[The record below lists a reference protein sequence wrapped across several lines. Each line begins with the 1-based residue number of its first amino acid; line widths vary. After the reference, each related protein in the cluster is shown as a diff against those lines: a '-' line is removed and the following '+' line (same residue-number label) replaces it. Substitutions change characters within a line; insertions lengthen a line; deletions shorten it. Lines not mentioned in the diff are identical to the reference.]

1 MTARRVSCFWNCK
14 YLWWTPIDGNVFLH
28 SLWQGWDENIII
40 YKQLFDHYRK
50 QWYQYENTIQ
60 GKINKIV
67 HVISAATRYQANVE
81 HVLYVYINNRRV
93 TFVRIVSIKINYYN
107 PYSGLRFTC
116 SSKHNSFMHS
126 WSSLSLKIT
135 HPLK

>member
-1 MTARRVSCFWNCK
+1 MDMD
-14 YLWWTPIDGNVFLH
+14 LIDGNVFLH

-67 HVISAATRYQANVE
+67 YVIYAATRYQANVE

-93 TFVRIVSIKINYYN
+93 TFVRIVTIMNEFSIMVKQLFVYN
-107 PYSGLRFTC
+107 DVFISTLP
-116 SSKHNSFMHS
+116 KAM
-126 WSSLSLKIT
+126 
-135 HPLK
+135 